1 MTEIKVAVLDDYM
14 KVAPSSADWAGLP
27 AHVKIDFVHDKL
39 PEGPA
44 RVEALKP
51 YDVLLLMR
59 ERTPLPK
66 ELLEQLPNLKCICMP
81 NMHNRMLDIGYCV
94 DHGIP
99 VCGSNPRR
107 TPTFEHT
114 WTLIL
119 ALAKNLLADVEVMRK
134 GGWQTN
140 IGMELKDKTLGVI
153 GLGRIGI
160 EVAAVGRVFG
170 MKVLAWSQN
179 MTPETAEQ
187 HGCIHVEKD
196 DLLRQS
202 DVVVVQVIESKRT
215 RGMIGARELGL
226 MKPTAFL
233 VNTAR
238 GPIVDEAALIEAL
251 REKRIAG
258 AGLDVYAVE
267 PLPADHP
274 FRSMP
279 NVIATPH
286 VAGFTRED
294 YADWYGDMLESLS
307 AWVSGKPIRMVQKG
321 EGFVAVR

>member
-1 MTEIKVAVLDDYM
+1 MKEIKVAVLDDYM
-14 KVAPSSADWAGLP
+14 KVAPSSADWGSLP
-27 AHVKIDFVHDKL
+27 PHVKIDFFHEPL
-39 PEGPA
+39 PQGPA
-44 RVEALKP
+44 RAEALKP
-51 YDVLLLMR
+51 YNALLLMR
-59 ERTPLPK
+59 ERTPLPA
-66 ELLEQLPNLKCICMP
+66 ELLSQLPNLQAICMP
-81 NMHNRMLDIGYCV
+81 NMHNRMLDIEYCRE
-94 DHGIP
+94 HGIP

-119 ALAKNLLADVEVMRK
+119 ALAKNLLADVAVMRQ

-140 IGMELKDKTLGVI
+140 IGMELKGKTLGVI

-170 MKVLAWSQN
+170 MTVLAWSQN
-179 MTPETAEQ
+179 LTKEAAEE
-187 HGCIHVEKD
+187 HGCIHVDKD
-196 DLLRQS
+196 ELLRRS

-238 GPIVDEAALIEAL
+238 GPSVDEAALLDAL
-251 REKRIAG
+251 RANRIAG

-274 FRSMP
+274 FRTMP
-279 NVIATPH
+279 NVVATPH

-294 YADWYGDMLESLS
+294 YADWYGDMLESLA
-307 AWVSGKPIRMVQKG
+307 AWVSGNPIRMVQKG
-321 EGFVAVR
+321 AGFVAVR